1 MYLSDLSSSS
11 EGSSGRLEESETSS
25 RPKRGRSTRCQKIR
39 RKFHKRMEFFLVE
52 GGSCSYDDETIGD
65 IEVPL
70 RYKHLVKQ
78 WVPKDLP
85 HLNTYFCVNE
95 RIFRIAPSSLHGLGL
110 FCMDGIK
117 VGYKRCTELMEY
129 VRPCYNYRD
138 WMWLVQYTCSMCIYR
153 VSANYLQLKDNNQ
166 NKGLSMYIDG
176 RPKASG
182 NIAGFINSTQPRS
195 TNKQPNCV
203 FEGREGNHVF
213 VCAIKSIV
221 AGEELLIN
229 YNLNRI
235 DTNVVTMGVV
245 NITFH
250 QTCN

>member
-1 MYLSDLSSSS
+1 M
-11 EGSSGRLEESETSS
+11 EGW
-25 RPKRGRSTRCQKIR
+25 P
-39 RKFHKRMEFFLVE
+39 
-52 GGSCSYDDETIGD
+52 CSYDDETIDD
-65 IEVPL
+65 IEVHL

-85 HLNTYFCVNE
+85 RLNTYFCVNE
-95 RIFRIAPSSLHGLGL
+95 RIFLIAPSSLHGLGL

-117 VGYKRCTELMEY
+117 VGYDRCTELMEY
-129 VRPCYNYRD
+129 VGPYYNYRD
-138 WMWLVQYTCSMCIYR
+138 WMWSVQYTRSMRIYQ
-153 VSANYLQLKDNNQ
+153 VSANYLHLKGNNK
-166 NKGLSMYIDG
+166 NKGLSMYIDK

-182 NIAGFINSTQPRS
+182 TIAGFINSTQPRL

-203 FEGREGNHVF
+203 FEGCEGNRVF
-213 VCAIKSIV
+213 MCAIKSIA

-229 YNLNRI
+229 YSLNRI